1 MRDVDKPFDLPPPHS
16 ADAERAV
23 LGAILWNGNSF
34 YRVIAIIRT
43 EDFFKDAH
51 RLIFMAMH
59 AVAESGNDIEL
70 LAVKEELRR
79 RGQLEQVGGFAYVS
93 SLTETIPDITGVE
106 TYARSI
112 RREARKRRHAS
123 IGSAMVSRAMDP
135 GEEPEHTGAWAINAL
150 ASEADAQGHSE
161 SLYEI
166 VLEVEKRKRERLETG
181 AARVFRAGMPRLDA
195 ARIVRRKA
203 LTIVAAP
210 THHGKTTFLL
220 NLMAG
225 ILRHE
230 PVAISA
236 FFSLEMSDEEVM
248 DPVLAI
254 LSGTLLKRIQN
265 RTLSDEEIPRYADAL
280 NLVKNWRKRAFFTEH
295 IRDFESLHADCRR
308 LKATG
313 GLDVVFVDYLQL
325 IGGFDSESGE
335 REVNRIGRGLKRL
348 AQDLDIAVVVAS
360 QVNKEREKRSSKR
373 LSISDMKYGSVI
385 GEHAD
390 VALMFQRPR
399 QDDKANQELRWCE
412 MVFQV
417 EKNRGHENGD
427 IPMHADMPTQT
438 IAEGDCEWN
447 RCRWFGGAAEQL
459 LLGGGR

>member
-1 MRDVDKPFDLPPPHS
+1 MATNDTTFDQPPPHS
-16 ADAERAV
+16 PAAEKAV
-23 LGAILWNGNSF
+23 LGAILIDGNCV
-34 YRVIAIIRT
+34 YRVIGIIQT
-43 EDFFKDAH
+43 EDFFLDAH
-51 RLIFMAMH
+51 RIIFSVMRDL
-59 AVAESGNDIEL
+59 AENGSEITIL
-70 LAVKEELRR
+70 TVKEELRK
-79 RGQLEQVGGFAYVS
+79 RGELDQAGGSAYVS
-93 SLTETIPDITGVE
+93 SLTDAIPNMTNIEGIAYRVK
-106 TYARSI
+106 
-112 RREARKRRHAS
+112 RESRKRRHVA
-123 IGSAMVSRAMDP
+123 IGYSMVTRGMDP
-135 GEEPEHTGAWAINAL
+135 GEEPEQIGAWAINAL
-150 ASEADAQGHSE
+150 ASDGDTEGHSE
-161 SLYEI
+161 SLYDI
-166 VLEVEKRKRERLETG
+166 VIEVEKRKRDRIASG
-181 AARVFRAGMPRLDA
+181 ATRVFSAGMPRLDA

-203 LTIVAAP
+203 LTIIAAP

-225 ILRHE
+225 ILRNE

-254 LSGTLLKRIQN
+254 LSNALLRRIQS
-265 RTLSDEEIPRYADAL
+265 RSLSEEEAPRFAAAL
-280 NLVKNWRKRAFFTEH
+280 DLVRHWRKRAFFTEH
-295 IRDFESLHADCRR
+295 LRDFESLHADCRR
-308 LKATG
+308 LKATI
-313 GLDVVFVDYLQL
+313 GLDVIFVDYLQL

-399 QDDKANQELRWCE
+399 QDDKANQDLRWCE

-438 IAEGDCEWN
+438 IAEGDCESN
-447 RCRWFGGAAEQL
+447 HCRWFGTKAEQL
-459 LLGGGR
+459 SLGGNR

>member
-1 MRDVDKPFDLPPPHS
+1 MANDEVILNQPPQHL
-16 ADAERAV
+16 DAERAV
-23 LGAILWNGNSF
+23 LGSILTNANAL
-34 YRVIAIIRT
+34 YRVVGIINT
-43 EDFFKDAH
+43 EAFFKDAH
-51 RLIFMAMH
+51 RAIFATIRRL
-59 AVAESGNDIEL
+59 AEESREIDTLTVKDEL
-70 LAVKEELRR
+70 ARH
-79 RGQLEQVGGFAYVS
+79 GQLEQVGGHAYVS
-93 SLTETIPDITGVE
+93 ALMDGVPDIANVE
-106 TYARSI
+106 RYAKI
-112 RREARKRRHAS
+112 IKLNARKRRYLA
-123 IGSAMVSRAMDP
+123 IGHSMVARALDMR
-135 GEEPEHTGAWAINAL
+135 EEPEQIGAWAINAL
-150 ASEADAQGHSE
+150 ASEGDTEGHAE
-161 SLYEI
+161 SLYDI
-166 VLEVEKRKRERLETG
+166 VIEVEKRKLDRNASG
-181 AARVFRAGMPRLDA
+181 ATRVFRVGMPRLDA
-195 ARIVRRKA
+195 AQIVRRKA

-225 ILRHE
+225 ILRNEHM
-230 PVAISA
+230 AISA
-236 FFSLEMSDEEVM
+236 FFSLEMSDEEVV

-254 LSGTLLKRIQN
+254 LSKALLRRIQN
-265 RTLSDEEIPRYADAL
+265 HTISDEEEPRFVAAL
-280 NLVKNWRKRAFFTEH
+280 DLLRNWRKRAFFTEH
-295 IRDFESLHADCRR
+295 LRDFESLHADCRR

-313 GLDVVFVDYLQL
+313 GLDVIFVDYLQL

-399 QDDKANQELRWCE
+399 QDDKANQDLRWCE

-438 IAEGDCEWN
+438 IAEGDCESN
-447 RCRWFGGAAEQL
+447 HCRWFGTKAEQL
-459 LLGGGR
+459 LLGESR